1 VFGATHKTTGKDVSV
16 WIFEK
21 KVLDGIKGDSSGRSA
36 VAAKEYV
43 VEQLK
48 KDVSLPS
55 PIRRGY

>member
-1 VFGATHKTTGKDVSV
+1 MSV